1 MNAVYL
7 AAGVAAIL
15 ALVGVAIIVKIAC
28 RK

>member
-28 RK
+28 KK